1 MSTLT
6 DVILAKS
13 SLVRFKEAANFK
25 HSQFMILTEDDTELG
40 LKQNAELID
49 IAPYKIPPYTG
60 RAEFRLD
67 RTANV
72 IPLGEEA
79 PKRRYIPRHVLIR
92 QMLATEIINAFGVGG
107 VVYLGI
113 TRQVPTETSALA
125 ARFKEL
131 FGLEMVTSDIENQTI
146 PTGATCVVVRFH
158 QKSVGFKGALRVDLT
173 TPITAPVVEE

>member
-1 MSTLT
+1 MT
-6 DVILAKS
+6 ILNDEVLSKS
-13 SLVRFKEAANFK
+13 SAVRFQEAANFK
-25 HSQFMILTEDDTELG
+25 HTQFLILTEDSAKLG

-107 VVYLGI
+107 VVYLGY
-113 TRQVPTETSALA
+113 TARVPTETYALA
-125 ARFKEL
+125 ARFNEL
-131 FGLEMVTSDIENQTI
+131 FGLEMVALDIENQTI

-173 TPITAPVVEE
+173 TPITSLVVEE

>member
-1 MSTLT
+1 M
-6 DVILAKS
+6 
-13 SLVRFKEAANFK
+13 
-25 HSQFMILTEDDTELG
+25 
-40 LKQNAELID
+40 
-49 IAPYKIPPYTG
+49 
-60 RAEFRLD
+60 
-67 RTANV
+67 

-107 VVYLGI
+107 VVYLGY
-113 TRQVPTETSALA
+113 TARVPTETSALA

-131 FGLEMVTSDIENQTI
+131 FGLEMVASDIENQTI

-173 TPITAPVVEE
+173 TPITSLVVEE